1 MSDISALSGKALTRL
16 ATALAQAED
25 LDAVLWAVA
34 HEAIGL
40 MGLEDCV
47 IYVIDAARGVCVQ
60 RAAYGPKNP
69 QGYDIYQPIEIRI
82 GEGIVGQVAASGMS
96 VRVDDVSRDPRY
108 IVDDA
113 MRASELAVPIL
124 HNGRVIGVLDSEHST
139 PAFYTI
145 EHEETFIAIA
155 SIAANRFAAAV
166 LQQELV
172 AARDLAEQAVRSKR
186 DFLVMMSHELRTPM
200 NGIIGLSGMLMQG
213 SVDPPQQ
220 NLLRELNHSARSLMT
235 MLDDVLTVADL
246 GIDRVDL
253 QQVPYSP
260 ARMVEAAAA
269 LYATP
274 AREKGLV
281 LEWHVAPDLPGAA
294 IGDAARLRQVL
305 LALVSNAVK
314 FTPAGG
320 IKIDARREGAGLR
333 YGVTDTGIGIPTQLL
348 PRLFEPFTQGRGGL
362 GRPYEGAGLGLSV
375 AKGLVERMGG
385 RLDAQSTPGEG
396 SEFAVWLPLE
406 GPAGPPRRASAQ

>member
-1 MSDISALSGKALTRL
+1 MSEISVRSGKALTRL
-16 ATALAQAED
+16 ASALAQAED

-34 HEAIGL
+34 HEAIAL

-47 IYVIDAARGVCVQ
+47 IYVIDGARNVCIQ

-69 QGYDIYQPIEIRI
+69 QGYDIYQPIEIPV
-82 GEGIVGQVAASGMS
+82 GQGIVGQVAATGLP
-96 VRVDDVSRDPRY
+96 VRVEDVSRDPRY

-113 MRASELAVPIL
+113 VRASELAVPIM

-139 PAFYTI
+139 PAFYTA
-145 EHEETFIAIA
+145 EHEETFVAIA

-166 LQQELV
+166 LQLQLV

-200 NGIIGLSGMLMQG
+200 NGIIGLSSILMKG
-213 SVDPPQQ
+213 SVDPLQE
-220 NLLRELNHSARSLMT
+220 NLLRELNQSARSLMT

-246 GIDRVDL
+246 GMDRVEL
-253 QQVPYSP
+253 QQAPYSP

-281 LEWHVAPDLPGAA
+281 LDWHAAEDLPGAA
-294 IGDAARLRQVL
+294 TGDAARLRQVL

-314 FTPAGG
+314 FTPSGRVG
-320 IKIDARREGAGLR
+320 IRACREGSGLR
-333 YGVTDTGIGIPTQLL
+333 YSVSDTGIGILPQLL

-375 AKGLVERMGG
+375 ARGLVERMGG
-385 RLDAQSTPGEG
+385 RLDVQSTPGEG
-396 SEFAVWLPLE
+396 SEFTVWLPLE
-406 GPAGPPRRASAQ
+406 GPAGPPRRTIAQ